1 MGNFA
6 ERVGFFLSN
15 PQRIIQTV
23 ATLLLYPVL
32 FGEVFALIWIVYQ
45 AGSFT
50 WEAWKRRKARQGLDI
65 EAIALE
71 LAAADDP
78 VKVGDA
84 LSRFNWGPVLGPAVD
99 ALSSQGVTRLRALKI
114 LTDTEQSAARLLD
127 RTRVFIRLG
136 PILGLMGTLIPISPA
151 LVALAAG
158 DVKTLSTNLIIAFS
172 TTVVGLLIG
181 SIAYMVSLTRERAYT
196 QDMSD
201 LEYVLER
208 AGA

>member
-1 MGNFA
+1 MGSFA
-6 ERVGFFLSN
+6 ERVGYFLSN
-15 PQRIIQTV
+15 PQNIIQVV

-32 FGEVFALIWIVYQ
+32 FAEVFALIWIVYQ
-45 AGSFT
+45 AGAYT
-50 WEAWKRRKARQGLDI
+50 WEAWKRRKSRKGLDV

-84 LSRFNWGPVLGPAVD
+84 LARFDWGPVLQPAVE
-99 ALSSQGVTRLRALKI
+99 ALSAQGVTRLRALKV

-127 RTRVFIRLG
+127 RTRIFIRLG

-158 DVKTLSTNLIIAFS
+158 DVKTLSANLIIAFS

-181 SIAYMVSLTRERAYT
+181 SIAYLVSLARERAYT
-196 QDMSD
+196 QDLSD